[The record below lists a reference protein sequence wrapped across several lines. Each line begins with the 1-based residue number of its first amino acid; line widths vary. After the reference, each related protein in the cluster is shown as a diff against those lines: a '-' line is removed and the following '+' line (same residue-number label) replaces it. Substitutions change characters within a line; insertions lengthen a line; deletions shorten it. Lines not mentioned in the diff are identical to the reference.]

1 VGDILGSSVGG
12 SVGSESVGSGV
23 GGSVGSESVGSG
35 IGEIARIEVGNCDGE
50 SVGK

>member
-12 SVGSESVGSGV
+12 SVGSGSVGSGV
-23 GGSVGSESVGSG
+23 GVGSESVGSG
-35 IGEIARIEVGNCDGE
+35 IGETARIEVGNCDGE